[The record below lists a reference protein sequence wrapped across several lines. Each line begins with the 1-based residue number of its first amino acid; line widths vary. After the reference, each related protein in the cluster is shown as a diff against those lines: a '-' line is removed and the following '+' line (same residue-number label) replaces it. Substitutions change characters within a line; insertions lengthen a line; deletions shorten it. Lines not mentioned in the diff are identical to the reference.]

1 MSTATVE
8 KHAFQTEV
16 KQLLHLMINSL
27 YTHKEIFLRELIS
40 NASDAC
46 DKLRFEALTDN
57 SLLEKEDQLQVEV
70 EFDEDKKTITIRDN
84 GIGMDKDEVIRN
96 IGTIAHSGT
105 GKFLEKMS
113 ESKEEDKADLIGQF
127 GVGFYSAFLVADN
140 VELTTRRAGNE
151 DAVKWISTGDGEY
164 TLEET
169 TKDSR
174 GTEIVLHLRKEQ
186 EEYASH
192 YRLSEIVKKYSNHI
206 SIPIMMLK
214 METPSADEEG
224 DDKKDEDIVDV
235 PEWEQVNGGTPIWA
249 RQKSEVKAEEYNS
262 FYTGICYDPEPPAAV
277 LHNRVEGTLEYNS
290 LFFIPSRAPFDL
302 WDREQRSGVKL
313 YVKRVFISD
322 DAKNLMPNYLRF
334 IRGLVDAADLPL
346 NISREFLQDDPQL
359 KRIRDASVK
368 KVLAELKKIANKDA
382 EKYQKIWDEF
392 GKVLK
397 EGIAEDQANHDRLAP
412 LMRFASTNNS
422 DATQNVS
429 LADYISRIKGDQDEI
444 YYITAESHASAAA
457 SPHLEIFKKHG
468 KEVLLL
474 SDPIDEWVVNQFPEF
489 EGKKLKS
496 ITKGDVDLGEETKVD
511 EKEEKKKEKA
521 SKPLIKALTKALG
534 DEVKEVKLSTR
545 LVDSPSC
552 LVADQYSMGGN
563 MERIMKAMGQDM
575 PEEKPILEINPDHNL
590 VKGLDTKADDFDDW
604 AHLLLD
610 QAALAEGTMLK
621 DPGAFVKRMNK
632 LLGTKQ
638 L

>member
-1 MSTATVE
+1 MSSATVE

-16 KQLLHLMINSL
+16 KQLLHLMIHSL
-27 YTHKEIFLRELIS
+27 YTNKEIFLRELIS

-57 SLLEKEDQLQVEV
+57 SLLENDDQLRVEI

-84 GIGMDKDEVIRN
+84 GIGMSKEDVIEN

-105 GKFLEKMS
+105 GKFMEKMAES
-113 ESKEEDKADLIGQF
+113 EDEAAKADLIGQF
-127 GVGFYSAFLVADN
+127 GVGFYSAFLVSDN
-140 VELTTRRAGNE
+140 VTLTTRLAGTKADE
-151 DAVKWISTGDGEY
+151 AVKWVSKGDGEY
-164 TLEET
+164 TLEDT
-169 TKDSR
+169 TKAAH
-174 GTEIVLHLRKEQ
+174 GTEIILHLRKDQ
-186 EEYASH
+186 EEFASQ
-192 YRLSEIVKKYSNHI
+192 YRLREIVRKYSNHI
-206 SIPIMMLK
+206 SIPIMMLQA
-214 METPSADEEG
+214 ETPSTDE
-224 DDKKDEDIVDV
+224 DDKKDEDVIDV
-235 PEWEQVNGGTPIWA
+235 PEWEQINGGTPIWA
-249 RQKSEVKAEEYNS
+249 RPKSDVTDEEYNT
-262 FYTGICYDPEPPAAV
+262 FYTGISYDPEPPAAV
-277 LHNRVEGTLEYNS
+277 LHNRVEGNLEYNS

-322 DAKNLMPNYLRF
+322 DAKNLMPSYLRF
-334 IRGLVDAADLPL
+334 IRGLVDAADLSL

-368 KVLAELKKIANKDA
+368 KILAELKKIAKKDP

-397 EGIAEDQANHDRLAP
+397 EGIAEDQANHDRIAP
-412 LMRFASTNNS
+412 LMRFASTHN
-422 DATQNVS
+422 DGDTQNVS
-429 LADYISRIKGDQDEI
+429 LDDYISRIEGDQDEI

-474 SDPIDEWVVNQFPEF
+474 SDPIDEWVVNQFPEY
-489 EGKKLKS
+489 EGKTLKS
-496 ITKGDVDLGEETKVD
+496 ITKGDIDLGEAAKVD
-511 EKEEKKKEKA
+511 EKEEKKKEEA
-521 SKPLIKALTKALG
+521 TKPLIEALTKALSE
-534 DEVKEVKLSTR
+534 DVKEVKLSTR

-552 LVADQYSMGGN
+552 LIADQYSMGGN
-563 MERIMKAMGQDM
+563 MERIMKAMGQEM
-575 PEEKPILEINPDHNL
+575 PEEKPILEINPDHDL
-590 VKGLDTKADDFDDW
+590 VKNLDAEADDFDDW

-632 LLGTKQ
+632 LLGAK
-638 L
+638 